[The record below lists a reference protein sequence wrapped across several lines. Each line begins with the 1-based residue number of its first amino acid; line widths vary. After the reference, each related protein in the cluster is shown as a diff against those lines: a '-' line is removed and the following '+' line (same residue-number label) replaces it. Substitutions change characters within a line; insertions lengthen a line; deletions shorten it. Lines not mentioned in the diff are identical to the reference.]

1 MLEERSSTSNC
12 SAVVRSIV
20 VKVRLYMC
28 VAPGFFVFVGIAVA
42 GYYAA
47 AAAVLLLFL
56 NNLS

>member
-42 GYYAA
+42 GYYVV
-47 AAAVLLLFL
+47 VLLLFL